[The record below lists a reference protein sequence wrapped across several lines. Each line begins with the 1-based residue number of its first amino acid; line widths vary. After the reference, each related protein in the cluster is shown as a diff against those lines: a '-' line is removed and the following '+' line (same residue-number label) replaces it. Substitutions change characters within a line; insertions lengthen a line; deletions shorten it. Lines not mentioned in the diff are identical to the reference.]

1 MIEYRSY
8 VKHFKS
14 SQSLSYS
21 FCEML
26 WPSSHPIPTPSFVSG
41 LFKVLTDQDELDEVI
56 EAHLNDCEQA
66 NLTEADEDV

>member
-1 MIEYRSY
+1 
-8 VKHFKS
+8 
-14 SQSLSYS
+14 
-21 FCEML
+21 ML